1 MNLGAAI
8 ASKTK
13 GFILFL
19 ELLVFVGGRKSN
31 KRTPQGSPSCRVP
44 VGLRFALNNRQK
56 SNSYECLNT
65 H

>member
-8 ASKTK
+8 ASKNQ
-13 GFILFL
+13 GFYAVYRI
-19 ELLVFVGGRKSN
+19 VGVRWGK
-31 KRTPQGSPSCRVP
+31 KKQEKTPQGSPSCRVP
-44 VGLRFALNNRQK
+44 VGLRFALNNRLE